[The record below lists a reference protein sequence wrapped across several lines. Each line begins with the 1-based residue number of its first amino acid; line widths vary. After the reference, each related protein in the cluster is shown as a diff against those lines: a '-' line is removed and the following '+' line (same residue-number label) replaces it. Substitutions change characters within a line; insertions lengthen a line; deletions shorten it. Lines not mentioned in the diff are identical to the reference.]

1 MISFDQQRGA
11 PDNQPKEVHIMKK
24 AIVLG
29 LALLSPFALADDG
42 PTIDGGV
49 QLNVQAQE
57 DINAAV
63 GNEAVATQELGSI
76 ESGTMTG
83 DIEMEV
89 EATGDINAAV
99 GNKSCADQA
108 VGAIGHKS
116 TC

>member
-1 MISFDQQRGA
+1 
-11 PDNQPKEVHIMKK
+11 MKK
-24 AIVLG
+24 AILLG
-29 LALLSPFALADDG
+29 LALLSPFVLADDG

-49 QLNVQAQE
+49 EMNVAADG

-63 GNEAVATQELGSI
+63 GNEAMASQELGSI

-83 DIEMEV
+83 DIEIGV
-89 EATGDINAAV
+89 QASGDINAAV

-116 TC
+116 SC

>member
-1 MISFDQQRGA
+1 
-11 PDNQPKEVHIMKK
+11 MKK
-24 AIVLG
+24 VLVLG
-29 LALLSPFALADDG
+29 LALLSPLVLADDG
-42 PTIDGGV
+42 PTDGPTISGGV

-76 ESGTMTG
+76 ESGSMTG
-83 DIEMEV
+83 DVEMDV

-108 VGAIGHKS
+108 VGTIGHKS
-116 TC
+116 SC

>member
-83 DIEMEV
+83 DIELRGRLPASTRFAKGLPSFV
-89 EATGDINAAV
+89 GDKA
-99 GNKSCADQA
+99 KS
-108 VGAIGHKS
+108 VS
-116 TC
+116 